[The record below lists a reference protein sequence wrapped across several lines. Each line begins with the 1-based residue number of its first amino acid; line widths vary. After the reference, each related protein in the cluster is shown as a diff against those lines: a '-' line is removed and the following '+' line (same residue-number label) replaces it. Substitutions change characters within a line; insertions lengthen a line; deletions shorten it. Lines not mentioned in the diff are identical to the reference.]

1 MPMICSCTLTLRS
14 KTSIACY
21 CSFKTVSLTFV
32 SGVHHASRA
41 NLKKLT
47 SADCNLLVGGNIIEP
62 STTVRDLGVL
72 LDSELSLK
80 QHVNKVVSSCYYH
93 IRRLRQ
99 VSHCVGQDV
108 MKQLASS
115 FILSRLD
122 YCNSILAGLPKSTI
136 ATLQR
141 VQNAVARMV
150 LNLRPRESLSDGLRQ
165 LHWLPIESRI
175 QFKLCLLMHL
185 IHTGRCPPY
194 LSETVQLVSDRASR
208 TGLRSASTARYILP
222 RLRTVFL
229 SRSLAQRLGMRFR
242 IDSIRSNL
250 PTLLR
255 SSSNHFYLIT
265 LSSQYIFYNCVFLVK
280 APLDI
285 FLQLALY
292 KSPT

>member
-1 MPMICSCTLTLRS
+1 MKLASSDCS
-14 KTSIACY
+14 
-21 CSFKTVSLTFV
+21 
-32 SGVHHASRA
+32 
-41 NLKKLT
+41 
-47 SADCNLLVGGNIIEP
+47 LLVGGNIIKP

-80 QHVNKVVSSCYYH
+80 QHVNRVVSSCYYH

-141 VQNAVARMV
+141 VQNAAARMV
-150 LNLRPRESLSDGLRQ
+150 LNLRPRESVSDGLRQ

-185 IHTGRCPPY
+185 IHTGRSPLY
-194 LSETVQLVSDRASR
+194 LSETVQLVSDHASR

-222 RLRTVFL
+222 RLRTVFGERAFSFSGPKAWNAL
-229 SRSLAQRLGMRFR
+229 PDRFHS
-242 IDSIRSNL
+242 IESTDSFKKQL
-250 PTLLR
+250 KTFLF
-255 SSSNHFYLIT
+255 NH
-265 LSSQYIFYNCVFLVK
+265 SV
-280 APLDI
+280 
-285 FLQLALY
+285 
-292 KSPT
+292 